1 LILRRASRTRRQQA
15 TPDADEAPVL
25 GPASVPP
32 PESRPQRQ
40 VPALLRHSPFATG
53 FFGALGALVAV
64 FLAEQFLS
72 ISGSIILIVMA
83 LFLAIGLHPLVELF
97 MRRGVRRGVSVALVL
112 FVVLSFFTLFIVAI
126 APVVGEQIASI
137 SRSAPGWLD
146 DLQSNQ
152 RVQELNQKYDVIDKA
167 RDYITS
173 GDFGQ
178 SLFGGAL
185 GVGLAVLSAVANS
198 FIVIILMIYFLAS
211 MPSIK
216 NAAYDMAPA
225 SRRARVSELGDRILR
240 SIGAYVGG
248 AFVVAILAGFSTLV
262 FTAIV
267 GLGDYSF
274 ALAFVVALLSLIPV
288 VGSIISGAI
297 ITLLG
302 LTVSPTT
309 ALVCLVYYVA
319 YQQLEAYVI
328 YPRIMTRSVEIP
340 GSVTVIAALVGG
352 ALLGVVG
359 AILAVPVAASVLLLH
374 REVFLKR
381 QDAR

>member
-1 LILRRASRTRRQQA
+1 
-15 TPDADEAPVL
+15 V
-25 GPASVPP
+25 
-32 PESRPQRQ
+32 
-40 VPALLRHSPFATG
+40 G
-53 FFGALGALVAV
+53 FFGALGAIVAV
-64 FLAEQFLS
+64 FLAEQVQS
-72 ISGSIILIVMA
+72 ISSSIILIVMA
-83 LFLAIGLHPLVELF
+83 LFLAIGLHPLVEWF

-146 DLQSNQ
+146 DLQSNRQ
-152 RVQELNQKYDVIDKA
+152 VQELNDKYDVISKA
-167 RDYITS
+167 REYISS
-173 GDFGQ
+173 GSFGQ

-211 MPSIK
+211 MPSIT

-225 SRRARVSELGDRILR
+225 SRRARVSELGDRILK

-248 AFVVAILAGFSTLV
+248 AFAVALLAGISTLV

-319 YQQLEAYVI
+319 YQQVEAYLI
-328 YPRIMTRSVEIP
+328 YPKIMTRSVEIP

>member
-1 LILRRASRTRRQQA
+1 LILRRGSRVRHGGAASDPEQA
-15 TPDADEAPVL
+15 AVL
-25 GPASVPP
+25 GPEPAPP
-32 PESRPQRQ
+32 PARADQR
-40 VPALLRHSPFATG
+40 VPALLRHSPFAVG
-53 FFGALGALVAV
+53 FFGALGAIVAV
-64 FLAEQFLS
+64 FLAEQVQS
-72 ISGSIILIVMA
+72 ISSSIILIVMA
-83 LFLAIGLHPLVELF
+83 LFLAIGLHPLVEWF

-146 DLQSNQ
+146 DLQSNRQ
-152 RVQELNQKYDVIDKA
+152 VQELNDKYDVISKA
-167 RDYITS
+167 REYISS
-173 GDFGQ
+173 GSFGQ

-211 MPSIK
+211 MPSIT

-225 SRRARVSELGDRILR
+225 SRRARVSELGDRILK

-248 AFVVAILAGFSTLV
+248 AFAVALLAGISTLV

-319 YQQLEAYVI
+319 YQQVEAYLI
-328 YPRIMTRSVEIP
+328 YPKIMTRSVEIP

>member
-1 LILRRASRTRRQQA
+1 MIFRRGARGRSSSPA
-15 TPDADEAPVL
+15 APEAEPAI
-25 GPASVPP
+25 GPAPAPSPVRD
-32 PESRPQRQ
+32 SDHR
-40 VPALLRHSPFATG
+40 VPALLRHSPFAIG

-64 FLAEQFLS
+64 FLAQQVLS
-72 ISGSIILIVMA
+72 ISSSIILIVMA
-83 LFLAIGLHPLVELF
+83 LFLAIGLHPLVEWF
-97 MRRGVRRGVSVALVL
+97 MRRGVRRGFAVALVL
-112 FVVLSFFTLFIVAI
+112 AVVLVVFTLFVVTI
-126 APVVGEQIASI
+126 APVVGEQITAI
-137 SRSAPGWLD
+137 TRNAPEWLD
-146 DLQSNQ
+146 DLQGNE
-152 RVQELNQKYDVIDKA
+152 RIQELDRKYDIISKV
-167 RDYITS
+167 RDYIS
-173 GDFGQ
+173 GGDFGQ
-178 SLFGGAL
+178 SIFGGAL

-248 AFVVAILAGFSTLV
+248 AFVVAILAGIGTLI

-274 ALAFVVALLSLIPV
+274 ALAFVVGLLSLIPV

-302 LTVSPTT
+302 LTISPTT
-309 ALVCLVYYVA
+309 ALICLVYYVA
-319 YQQLEAYVI
+319 YQQVEAYVI
-328 YPRIMTRSVEIP
+328 YPKIMTRSVEIP

-359 AILAVPVAASVLLLH
+359 AILAVPVAASLLLLH